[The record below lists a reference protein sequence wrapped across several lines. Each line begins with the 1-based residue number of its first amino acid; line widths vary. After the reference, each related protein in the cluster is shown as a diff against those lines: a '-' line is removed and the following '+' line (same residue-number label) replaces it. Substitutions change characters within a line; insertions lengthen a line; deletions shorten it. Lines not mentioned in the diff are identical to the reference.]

1 MQNKNIN
8 NNNKDYQNKIKINKR
23 NNYKIKQKYY
33 KMILIIKYNKSYF
46 YKIKHKTNQYY
57 YNNLTYKLKHN
68 NNKMIK

>member
-8 NNNKDYQNKIKINKR
+8 NNNKDYQNKIYTNKH

-46 YKIKHKTNQYY
+46 YKIKYIINQYN